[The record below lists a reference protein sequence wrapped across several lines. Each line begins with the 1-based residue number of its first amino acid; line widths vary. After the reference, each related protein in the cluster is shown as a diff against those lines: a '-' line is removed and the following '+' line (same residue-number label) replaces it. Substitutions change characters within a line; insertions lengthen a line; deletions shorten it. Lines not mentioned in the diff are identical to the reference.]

1 MRDGVFA
8 DFHAKRDPVR
18 AIGWPQFGA
27 AYGRWTLAEGCVR
40 NWDMVPLRTPV
51 TVLAF
56 VALAWSQGSAEAPVE
71 VGEEVIEIS
80 PYVIEQL
87 KPAVQFSC
95 ATSSTP
101 TEDGLEADLAGS
113 DTPSR
118 LKALGRLLE
127 LEAPHSVALQYSAL
141 RELERS
147 HGDHE
152 AVRLAHTRFSS
163 DWIENALRTAPP
175 REDSV
180 GPNRA

>member
-1 MRDGVFA
+1 
-8 DFHAKRDPVR
+8 
-18 AIGWPQFGA
+18 
-27 AYGRWTLAEGCVR
+27 
-40 NWDMVPLRTPV
+40 
-51 TVLAF
+51 
-56 VALAWSQGSAEAPVE
+56 VE
-71 VGEEVIEIS
+71 VGEEVIEIF

-95 ATSSTP
+95 ATSPTP

-118 LKALGRLLE
+118 LTALGRLLE

-175 REDSV
+175 AGRF
-180 GPNRA
+180 GRAEPRLTWAIRAAGVTRNEKSIPRLLELSRCDNLDV